1 MPMRHTV
8 DPETGRAWEM
18 GGERPGSRLRYP
30 LVVSYED
37 GPWAVC
43 SPNP

>member
-18 GGERPGSRLRYP
+18 GGERLGSRPRYP